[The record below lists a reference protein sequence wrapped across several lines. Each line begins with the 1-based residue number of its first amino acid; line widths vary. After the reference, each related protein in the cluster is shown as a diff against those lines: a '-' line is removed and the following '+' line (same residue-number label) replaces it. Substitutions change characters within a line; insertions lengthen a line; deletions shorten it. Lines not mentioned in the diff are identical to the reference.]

1 MKLEDKSQVYESIGT
16 FTWPSLNID
25 QSQVNPIPTN
35 PLCNDYKLCQVKG
48 LVDLNNVADLGND
61 QF

>member
-1 MKLEDKSQVYESIGT
+1 MKLEDKAQDYESIGT
-16 FTWPSLNID
+16 FSWPNLNID
-25 QSQVNPIPTN
+25 QSLVNPTPAN

-48 LVDLNNVADLGND
+48 LVDVSVTDLGND